1 MIFKLF
7 ITCITIVTVT
17 GCTAL
22 SDLFDPRTSEQIEF
36 DNAYAA
42 AEAAL
47 DQSAASGMQWRD
59 SAELLA
65 TARETADNGDYSAAI
80 PLANEARIQ
89 GELAFGQ
96 VAENEEFLKRVP
108 YYNPNA
114 SPTDDLRD
122 MQGFFHWKFPDLP
135 DEEFANGFYALDKTM
150 RENWLAIE
158 EFPPYLPA
166 VEDGGALWNI
176 PFQNGVTYAD
186 CLGHAAVAGN
196 YPRWDRASGQVVTL
210 PMDINTCRE
219 RNDEAPFEY
228 GKSEE
233 LIALTA
239 YVAYQSRGG
248 KTNITIPKDDPR
260 ALAAYYEGKKFYF
273 SRRGQ
278 LNMAC
283 YQCHFDTAGE
293 TLRTNVLGTALGQ
306 TSHFPAYRSKWG
318 AMGGIQRRY
327 KGCNKQVRA
336 KPFGFQSEAYRNL
349 EFFHTYMSN
358 GIPLNG
364 PGSRF

>member
-1 MIFKLF
+1 MFLKFLGTGI
-7 ITCITIVTVT
+7 IVVGIT
-17 GCTAL
+17 GCAAL
-22 SDLFDPRTSEQIEF
+22 NNLFDERSAEQIEF
-36 DNAYAA
+36 DDTYAA

-47 DQSAASGMQWRD
+47 DQAAAAGMEWRD

-65 TARETADNGDYSAAI
+65 KAKDTANNGDYSAATT
-80 PLANEARIQ
+80 LANEVRIQ

-96 VAENEEFLKRVP
+96 VAENEEFLKKVP
-108 YYNPNA
+108 YYDPNA
-114 SPTDDLRD
+114 RPEEDLRNI
-122 MQGFFHWKFPDLP
+122 QGFFHWKFPHLP
-135 DEEFANGFYALDKTM
+135 DEEFANGMYALDEKL

-158 EFPPYLPA
+158 EFPPYFPWI
-166 VEDGGALWNI
+166 EQGGFLWNT
-176 PFQNGVTYAD
+176 PFENGTTYAD

-196 YPRWDRASGQVVTL
+196 YPRWDQVSGQVVTL
-210 PMDINTCRE
+210 SMDINSCRE
-219 RNDEAPFEY
+219 SNGETPFEY

-233 LIALTA
+233 LLALTA
-239 YVAYQSRGG
+239 YIAYKSRG
-248 KTNITIPKDDPR
+248 KTINVSIPDDDPR
-260 ALAAYYEGKKFYF
+260 ALAAYNEGKKFYF

-293 TLRTNVLGTALGQ
+293 RLRTNVLSTALGQ

-318 AMGGIQRRY
+318 DMGDIQRRY
-327 KGCNKQVRA
+327 RGCNKQVRA
-336 KPFGFQSEAYRNL
+336 KPFGFQSEEYRNL